1 MNKPTTQSGAKWAS
15 INQPSTSIQAPFS
28 LRQLVQSEQYVGELI
43 NMSFEEAR
51 VQVHDHF
58 RQRVGGIGASSFL
71 IATRI
76 NADGGDELSVD
87 DEDFSTILLRVLDST
102 PLPGDQEK
110 ERIRSETA
118 ERASGGAGH
127 WDQAAHMDAHTY
139 NLLAFGGIRCRVVG
153 TFFEK
158 EGKLEFGSD
167 LANYYPNRGLK
178 VYKPVGKSL
187 ARIVNFGLEEGS
199 ARVPIGTVRY
209 SSTNRKN
216 NGVADVRVFMTPKD
230 LDAQKTALFGM
241 TRTGKSNTVKILVQS
256 VYALRAMTSEP
267 QKIGQL
273 IFDPNGEYANDNM
286 QDSNNGV
293 AASIKSMPQNI
304 SNGRADDI
312 QTYGVFEHVGDPGR
326 HLMKINFF
334 SDDDAHLGKELINL
348 MLREENK
355 GQSIYMDNFIQLTMF
370 KPDTVEQNN
379 INRWRR
385 HMIAYMALLA
395 RAGFDPGK
403 KTPHLTGVFSQD
415 MRDALKKGLRKPDDA
430 NDNDKRLSAL
440 RNFERAASILS
451 KPAPNWSEVEEAM
464 PLLGEWLDDPSSS
477 YHDFNEDYR
486 NNSSTGESWADED
499 LKKILTMFKYPNGAR
514 MIGKAR
520 IFHSGKAI
528 SDYAEKIYQDL
539 KNGKCVIIDQSV
551 GDERVHKIAAE
562 RIMWRIFLGNSEIFR
577 HAEEP
582 PKILTYIEEAH
593 NLLPKGSEED
603 TSNVWARVAKEGAKL
618 KIGMI
623 YSTQEVSSIQRNIL
637 KNTTNWFISHLNN
650 KEEIRELESYYDFE
664 DFSSSI
670 LKAQDKGFIRLKTR
684 SNPFVVPVQVDRFTV
699 DTTIDRG

>member
-1 MNKPTTQSGAKWAS
+1 MNRPTTQSGAKWAS
-15 INQPSTSIQAPFS
+15 IINATPPQPVFN
-28 LRQLVQSEQYVGELI
+28 LRQLVQPEQYVGEMI

-58 RQRVGGIGASSFL
+58 RQKVGGISASSFL
-71 IATRI
+71 IATRL
-76 NADGGDELSVD
+76 DPEGGDKLSSE
-87 DEDFSTILLRVLDST
+87 DEDFATILLRVLDST
-102 PLPGDQEK
+102 PLPGDQDK

-127 WDQAAHMDAHTY
+127 WDQSTHMDAHTY
-139 NLLAFGGIRCRVVG
+139 NLLAFGGIRCRVIG

-158 EGKLEFGSD
+158 NGKLEFGSD

-178 VYKPVGKSL
+178 VYKPVAEALS
-187 ARIVNFGLEEGS
+187 RIVNFGMDADS

-209 SSTNRKN
+209 SSTDRN
-216 NGVADVRVFMTPKD
+216 NKGTAEVRVFITPQD

-256 VYALRAMTSEP
+256 VYALRATTQSP

-293 AASIKSMPQNI
+293 AASIKSMPRNI
-304 SNGRADDI
+304 SNGRTDDI
-312 QTYGVFEHVGDPGR
+312 QTYGVFEHAGDPGR
-326 HLMKINFF
+326 HMMKINFF
-334 SDDDAHLGKELINL
+334 SEDDAHLGKELINL
-348 MLREENK
+348 MMRDENK
-355 GQSIYMDNFIQLTMF
+355 GQSIYMDNFIQLTMA
-370 KPDTVEQNN
+370 KPNTIEQNN
-379 INRWRR
+379 VTRWRR
-385 HMIAYMALLA
+385 HMVAYMALLA

-403 KTPHLTGVFSQD
+403 KLPHLTGVFSQD
-415 MRDALKKGLRKPDDA
+415 MKDALKKGLRKPDDA
-430 NDNDKRLSAL
+430 EENDKKLGVL
-440 RNFERAASILS
+440 RGFERASTILG
-451 KPAPNWSEVEEAM
+451 KPSPSWSEVEEAM
-464 PLLGEWLDDPSSS
+464 PLLGEWLDDPASS
-477 YHDFNEDYR
+477 YHEFNENYR
-486 NNSSTGESWADED
+486 NNSATGESWADED

-520 IFHSGKAI
+520 IFHSGKAV
-528 SDYAEKIYQDL
+528 SDYADKIYQDL
-539 KNGKCVIIDQSV
+539 KNGKCVIIDQSI
-551 GDERVHKIAAE
+551 GDERVQKVAAE
-562 RIMWRIFLGNSEIFR
+562 RIMWRIFSGNSEVFR
-577 HAEEP
+577 NAQEP
-582 PKILTYIEEAH
+582 PKILTYVEEAH

-618 KIGMI
+618 KIGMV

-637 KNTTNWFISHLNN
+637 KNTTNWFIAHLNN

-670 LKAQDKGFIRLKTR
+670 LRAQDKGFIRLKTR
-684 SNPFVVPVQVDRFTV
+684 SNPFVVPVQVDRFSV
-699 DTTIDRG
+699 NTTIE